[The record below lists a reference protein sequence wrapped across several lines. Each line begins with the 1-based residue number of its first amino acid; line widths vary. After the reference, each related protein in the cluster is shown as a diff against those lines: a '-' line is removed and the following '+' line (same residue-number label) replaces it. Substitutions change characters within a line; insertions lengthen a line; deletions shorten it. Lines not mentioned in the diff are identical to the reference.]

1 MKNTKRENDLN
12 KKEEI
17 DPDVKDLVKMRL
29 SAIPKGI
36 SVSIGSRGNFKAE
49 DLIKHIEAEDEI
61 GKSIVEI
68 DMEFLRELKTGKLY
82 EQISSDNQ
90 TEL

>member
-1 MKNTKRENDLN
+1 MKNTRRKNSFG
-12 KKEEI
+12 KKEGI

-82 EQISSDNQ
+82 DQISFNNQ
-90 TEL
+90 AEL